1 MTMRFF
7 RTLFLGGF
15 LATALAPAAWAQSY
29 PLKPIR
35 FVAPIPA
42 GGSTDTLARDIA
54 KRLSDAWGQPVV
66 VENLPGAAGS
76 IGAAAVAK
84 AAPDGYTIL
93 LVNVGHA
100 INASVYPTLPFDSV
114 KDFSPIIL
122 MASLSMGLVVHPSVP
137 AQSLKEFIA
146 LAKSKPGG
154 LNFGSSGNGGASHLA
169 GEIFKSMTGTQLVH
183 VPYKGSAP
191 AVADL
196 LAGHV
201 QAMFSDMPLATPYIK
216 AGKLRPLAI
225 AAPRRSPIMPDLPTF
240 QEAGL
245 PGYDIG
251 VWVGILAPA
260 GVPKDIV
267 AKLNAEIARIL
278 KLPDMRDRVQGI
290 GFDLVASTP
299 EQFAAILQADVAKF
313 AKVVKEA
320 GVKAN

>member
-1 MTMRFF
+1 MRFF

>member
-1 MTMRFF
+1 MRLLK
-7 RTLFLGGF
+7 TLFLGGL
-15 LATALAPAAWAQSY
+15 LAVVLAPAAVAQSY
-29 PLKPIR
+29 PSKPIR

-42 GGSTDTLARDIA
+42 GGSTDALARDIA

-66 VENLPGAAGS
+66 VDNLPGAAGS
-76 IGAAAVAK
+76 IGAAVVAK

-154 LNFGSSGNGGASHLA
+154 LNFSSSGNGGASHLA

-201 QAMFSDMPLATPYIK
+201 QAMFSDMPLAIPHIK
-216 AGKLRPLAI
+216 AGKVRPLAI
-225 AAPRRSPIMPDLPTF
+225 AAPRRSPILPDMPTF

-278 KLPDMRDRVQGI
+278 KLPDMRDRVQGM

-299 EQFAAILQADVAKF
+299 EQFAAVLQADVAKF

-320 GVKAN
+320 GVKAD